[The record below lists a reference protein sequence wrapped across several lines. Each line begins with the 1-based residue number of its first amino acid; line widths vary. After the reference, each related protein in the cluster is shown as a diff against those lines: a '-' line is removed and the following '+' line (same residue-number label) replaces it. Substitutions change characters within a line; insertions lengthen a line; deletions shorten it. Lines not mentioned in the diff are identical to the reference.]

1 MSSNLSTSAESPL
14 LHIFHVFSVGKLLY
28 IPDIMR
34 SLLATLLL
42 SAALLPAPAALA
54 QDADAT
60 GDSML
65 PLAEFHM
72 ARMVYQDGGASRRG
86 RYGLRRGWWAID
98 YPEAELHFYGGVSRL
113 TNVNMADD
121 SHHIDLLDPALFDHP
136 WLFAQQIGQGQWSPT
151 PEEAAQLREYLL
163 KGGFLVIDD
172 FHSDYEWQILVN
184 AIAKVLPDY
193 PIVTLDPS
201 RDEVFHV
208 LYDLD
213 TLTQIPGERHL
224 RWGGPPALEGPQ
236 RWSGIYDKQGRLMV
250 AINFNMDMG
259 DAWEH
264 ADDPYYP
271 EPMTALAYRF
281 GINYL
286 IYAMTH

>member
-1 MSSNLSTSAESPL
+1 MTTPWRL
-14 LHIFHVFSVGKLLY
+14 LLTTGVFSV
-28 IPDIMR
+28 
-34 SLLATLLL
+34 LL
-42 SAALLPAPAALA
+42 SSAAWA
-54 QDADAT
+54 QPED
-60 GDSML
+60 GDYSEESVDGKI

-72 ARMVYQDGGASRRG
+72 ARMIYQDGGARSRG
-86 RYGLRRGWWAID
+86 RYGMRRGWWAID
-98 YPEAELHFYGGVSRL
+98 YPEAELHFQGGVSRL
-113 TNVNMADD
+113 TNVDMADD
-121 SHHIDLLDPALFDHP
+121 SHHLDLSDPALFDHP
-136 WLFAQQIGQGQWSPT
+136 WLFAQQIGQGEWNPS
-151 PEEAAQLREYLL
+151 EEDAANLREYLL
-163 KGGFLVIDD
+163 RGGFLVIDD
-172 FHSDYEWQILVN
+172 FHNDYQWQIMLSAMN
-184 AIAKVLPDY
+184 KVLPGY
-193 PIVTLDPS
+193 PVVDITPQK
-201 RDEVFHV
+201 DEVFHV

-224 RWGGPPALEGPQ
+224 YRGRNGATEAQLEGPQ
-236 RWSGIYDKQGRLMV
+236 RWAGIYDKEGRMMV